1 MEKVNW
7 PEGIDQLWL
16 SDEKRAIS
24 LARTGK
30 VRVWDSPAAYFSLQ
44 KPRRFRTGWVT
55 PSGKVMY
62 WKEGKRA
69 RERFSMDK
77 TRGLGWEKVAIST
90 HHLSNLGSIDIAGVL
105 DGDPDSVSEI
115 VQTTLALELLVGELL
130 EVGVGLEGFFDGSVG
145 VREVRVSIQK
155 DVDQFSMRAALEEKG
170 EEEEEE
176 EEGRDVRKTE
186 SKGESRL
193 DVLLV
198 EPLVVDVDT
207 LGKVGVGLKDISG
220 HDALGPSGVVVDG
233 LADGEGELALPQ

>member
-1 MEKVNW
+1 
-7 PEGIDQLWL
+7 
-16 SDEKRAIS
+16 
-24 LARTGK
+24 
-30 VRVWDSPAAYFSLQ
+30 
-44 KPRRFRTGWVT
+44 
-55 PSGKVMY
+55 
-62 WKEGKRA
+62 
-69 RERFSMDK
+69 MDK
-77 TRGLGWEKVAIST
+77 TRGLGSEKVAIST

-220 HDALGPSGVVVDG
+220 HDALGPSGVVVDR